1 MKQPT
6 LKALFIA
13 LLAAVALNAQ
23 AETSKYDLCV
33 ADGDAIVNLANEKG
47 STAAQAYEQKTTV
60 LECYG
65 ELDKIEAK
73 YGDKIIA
80 RNPSSVMTT
89 EDRSKWAKLFDAID
103 AKQYRGTPYLQASY
117 YFKK

>member
-1 MKQPT
+1 MKQST
-6 LKALFIA
+6 LKALFVASLTAIA
-13 LLAAVALNAQ
+13 FNAQ
-23 AETSKYDLCV
+23 AETSKYDMCV
-33 ADGDAIVNLANEKG
+33 ADGNTIVKLANEKG
-47 STAAQAYEQKTTV
+47 STAAKAYEQKTTV

-80 RNPSSVMTT
+80 RNPSSVMTS
-89 EDRSKWAKLFDAID
+89 EDRLKWAKLFDAID

-117 YFKK
+117 YFTK